1 MSVSAISPNRSA
13 PWVRAASVAL
23 LCATAWGLRGG
34 FESTV
39 AVAGALPSW
48 ILDSDHD
55 GLTDAQETYFATA
68 STDPALQANPFN
80 ADTDGD
86 GQPDGFEFCLS
97 SGRSIV
103 SPGTTYAVE
112 PTLAIASY
120 QDGSS
125 LVLSFLLMASD
136 VSLIEDFKIFAST
149 LVNGKPILLD
159 VTPVWMKSIH
169 SVGVT
174 VHGQHA
180 LFVFQATAPLSLIEA
195 SDSLAIAAV
204 AKVAGITIGES
215 ATYTAAN
222 GIAYRWQELPAA
234 SGILGVTGD
243 QQQAEPQTDA
253 VPAGATVAQVCGSQ
267 DVQESSAIDGVLT
280 SVVISVGCQGGSW
293 SCPGSVCS
301 MTGPAGRPK
310 VILDVNLLL
319 D

>member
-1 MSVSAISPNRSA
+1 MSVSANSPNRSA
-13 PWVRAASVAL
+13 IWIRAACVAL
-23 LCATAWGLRGG
+23 LCGAAWGLRGG
-34 FESTV
+34 FESTD
-39 AVAGALPSW
+39 AVAAAMPSW

-103 SPGTTYAVE
+103 SPGTTFAAE

-120 QDGSS
+120 QDGAS

-136 VSLIEDFKIFAST
+136 ISLIEDFKIFAST

-159 VTPVWMKSIH
+159 VTQVWMKSIH

-204 AKVAGITIGES
+204 AKVAGMTIGES

-222 GIAYRWQELPAA
+222 GVAYRWHELPAA
-234 SGILGVTGD
+234 SGILGVAGE

-253 VPAGATVAQVCGSQ
+253 VPAGSTVQQVCGSQ
-267 DVQESSAIDGVLT
+267 DIQEPSAIDGVLT
-280 SVVISVGCQGGSW
+280 SVVISVGCQGGTW

-301 MTGPAGRPK
+301 MTGAAGRPK
-310 VILDVNLLL
+310 VLLDVNLLL